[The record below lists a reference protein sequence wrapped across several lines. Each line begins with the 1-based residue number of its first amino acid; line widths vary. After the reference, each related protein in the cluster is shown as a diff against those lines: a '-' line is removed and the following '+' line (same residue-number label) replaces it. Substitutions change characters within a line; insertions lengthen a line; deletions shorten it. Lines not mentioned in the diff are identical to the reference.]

1 MGLFKKEKETTL
13 ISKEN
18 TACFTGHR
26 PKYLPWHY
34 DESKQSCIDFKRDLK
49 ETLKG
54 AINYGITHFISG
66 LALGIDMICAETII
80 ELKKEFKGITLE
92 GAVPCPNQDARWNAE
107 SKKRYAKLLKNCDY
121 VHIVCPEYTDDC
133 MNIRNKYMVDK
144 SSVVIAIWN
153 GKPSGTGNTVRFAK
167 ENGCKI
173 KIINP
178 DDYNEKE
185 D

>member
-1 MGLFKKEKETTL
+1 MGLFKKNNNQL
-13 ISKEN
+13 DYSKES

-26 PKYLPWHY
+26 PKSLPWGY
-34 DESKQSCIDFKRDLK
+34 DETKESCIKFKAELK
-49 ETLKG
+49 KVLTG
-54 AINYGITHFISG
+54 AIEYGITHFISG

-80 ELKKEFKGITLE
+80 ELKHQFKNITLE
-92 GAVPCPNQDARWNAE
+92 GAIPCPNQDERWNAE
-107 SKKRYAKLLKNCDY
+107 SKKRYAKLKKECDSI
-121 VHIVCPEYTDDC
+121 HIVCPEYSDDC

-173 KIINP
+173 RIINP
-178 DDYNEKE
+178 NDFK
-185 D
+185 